1 MKDLTKWIN
10 ELIAQ
15 DALWKFYKSLEWI
28 QLKQKILEENNYEC
42 AECKRQGI
50 LTRYDVDKDGR
61 RKLISTVHHVQ
72 FVRRHPELALS
83 RTYVFNGKT
92 YVNLIPVCKKCHN
105 KLHPE
110 KRVGNGGT
118 NVIHYSNDERW

>member
-1 MKDLTKWIN
+1 M
-10 ELIAQ
+10 
-15 DALWKFYKSLEWI
+15 
-28 QLKQKILEENNYEC
+28 QLKKTVLEENNYEC

-50 LTRYDVDKDGR
+50 LTRYDVDKNGR

-110 KRVGNGGT
+110 KRAGNGGA
-118 NVIHYSNDERW
+118 NVTHYSNDERW